1 MVLINYTYIV
11 NYDRRS
17 LIAFYVIALIL
28 LGIGLFFYKS
38 GFQRY
43 GSKKSHKK
51 CCEERWISV
60 KAEIVDRETSQRQEF
75 SGNIGSYTET
85 HDELK
90 IRWTAS
96 NGKVYTK
103 YIDNCDNDG
112 FVKICYSEDNPND
125 FYIEDFSDGVDDL
138 EQEYAGEYCHTLGAR
153 VFTGLLS
160 AGLGIGGVCMLIYAI
175 RYTVLYFEK

>member
-1 MVLINYTYIV
+1 MELFNYTYIV
-11 NYDRRS
+11 NYDRKS

-28 LGIGLFFYKS
+28 LGIGLFFYKA

-51 CCEERWISV
+51 RFEERWISV
-60 KAEIVDRETSQRQEF
+60 KAEVADRETSQRQEF
-75 SGNIGSYTET
+75 SGNTGSYTEVR
-85 HDELK
+85 DELK
-90 IRWTAS
+90 IRWTAK

-103 YIDNCDNDG
+103 YIDNCYNDG
-112 FVKICYSEDNPND
+112 FVKICYREDDPND
-125 FYIEDFSDGVDDL
+125 FYLEDFSDGVDDL
-138 EQEYAGEYCHTLGAR
+138 EREYVGEYCHTLGTR

-175 RYTVLYFEK
+175 RYTVLYLDR